1 MSTTA
6 SPALSDDELRE
17 TLDLLSTVMASV
29 SDRVDAQTEVLDR
42 VNKTATEARQAA
54 FAAKAQTD
62 PKAYG
67 ELVGETIDGKIGDT
81 LIRLARFAVD
91 LGQQTMA
98 TERVLK
104 QAEEDKLAILRQVRD
119 RENRADR
126 LKRLLPWFGLG
137 VLVLALAMTI
147 ALPRFLASTPSTCAV
162 LGAIWTATTEGVN
175 ACVFYQR

>member
-1 MSTTA
+1 MTTA

-29 SDRVDAQTEVLDR
+29 SDRVDAQTDVLDR

-62 PKAYG
+62 PKHYG

-81 LIRLARFAVD
+81 LIRMTRFAVD
-91 LGQQTMA
+91 LGEQTMA
-98 TERVLK
+98 THKVLK

-126 LKRLLPWFGLG
+126 LKRALPWFGLG
-137 VLVLALAMTI
+137 AVVLALAMTVV
-147 ALPRFLASTPSTCAV
+147 LPRFLASYPALCAA
-162 LGAIWTATTEGVN
+162 LGATWTSTTSNVD
-175 ACVFYQR
+175 ACVFYQP